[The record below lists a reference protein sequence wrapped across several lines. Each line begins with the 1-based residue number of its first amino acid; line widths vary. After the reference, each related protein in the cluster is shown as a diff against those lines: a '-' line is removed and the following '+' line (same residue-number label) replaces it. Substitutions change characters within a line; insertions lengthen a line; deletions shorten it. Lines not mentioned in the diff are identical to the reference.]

1 MVTIRKKK
9 KAKQIV
15 DGFDA
20 IKTMR
25 KIRDK
30 VSLEIMNLTYEEEL
44 RYLSTQNKK

>member
-9 KAKQIV
+9 KATQIV

-30 VSLEIMNLTYEEEL
+30 VSLEIMNFSFEEEHK
-44 RYLSTQNKK
+44 YLSKQNKK

>member
-9 KAKQIV
+9 KAIQIV

-44 RYLSTQNKK
+44 RYLSKQNKK